1 MKEEKSYIEL
11 EKEREKSESING
23 ETEIVNSVDI
33 SDSDNKKEIGKYTTV
48 TYKNTLK
55 WLIAIVIGFIL
66 IPFTDWGMFIAVF
79 SIVMC
84 IPILLTILFNGIK
97 TVELKDHT
105 FVFSD
110 EKKEREYKSLEYFI
124 LTTYSGDFLAYMDYK
139 GDWLKIPMIA
149 FNSSLMKNFLKNY
162 LIDKLPVSEANLNME
177 GEEVFYVRDEE
188 DMKADYRKREMFG
201 KHRVRVHRAMRNG
214 SVPLKRLQQIADNL
228 YKSENRIIIRKEALI
243 INGNSY
249 RWGGLQPVKLSK
261 TFGGILEIK
270 TKDEETV
277 FSSRTTAITR
287 VPLFEALYNSMVK

>member
-23 ETEIVNSVDI
+23 EAKIVNSVDI
-33 SDSDNKKEIGKYTTV
+33 SDSKKEIAKYTTV
-48 TYKNTLK
+48 TYKNMVK
-55 WLIAIVIGFIL
+55 WLIAFIIGLIL

-84 IPILLTILFNGIK
+84 IPILFTILFNGIK
-97 TVELKDHT
+97 TVELKEHT

-124 LTTYSGDFLAYMDYK
+124 LTTYSGDFLAYRDYK
-139 GDWLKIPMIA
+139 GYWLKIPMIA
-149 FNSSLMKNFLKNY
+149 FNSSLMKNFLENY
-162 LIDKLPVSEANLNME
+162 LLDKLPVSEANLNME

-188 DMKADYRKREMFG
+188 DIKADYRKREMFG

-214 SVPLKRLQQIADNL
+214 SIPLERLQKIADNL
-228 YKSENRIIIRKEALI
+228 YKSENRIIIKKEALI

-261 TFGGILEIK
+261 TLGGILEIK
-270 TKDEETV
+270 TKDDQTI
-277 FSSRTTAITR
+277 FSSRVTAITR
-287 VPLFEALYNSMVK
+287 VPLFEALYNSMIK

>member
-23 ETEIVNSVDI
+23 EAKIVNSVDI
-33 SDSDNKKEIGKYTTV
+33 SDSKKEIAKYTTV
-48 TYKNTLK
+48 TYKNMVK
-55 WLIAIVIGFIL
+55 WLIAFIIGLIL

-84 IPILLTILFNGIK
+84 IPILFTILFNGIK
-97 TVELKDHT
+97 TVELKEHT

-124 LTTYSGDFLAYMDYK
+124 LTTYSGDFLAYRDYK
-139 GDWLKIPMIA
+139 GYWLKIPMIA
-149 FNSSLMKNFLKNY
+149 FNSSLMKNFLENY
-162 LIDKLPVSEANLNME
+162 LLDKLPVSEANLNME

-188 DMKADYRKREMFG
+188 DIKADYRKREMFG

-214 SVPLKRLQQIADNL
+214 SIPLERLQKIADNL
-228 YKSENRIIIRKEALI
+228 YKSENRIIIKKEALI

-249 RWGGLQPVKLSK
+249 RWGGLQSVKLSK
-261 TFGGILEIK
+261 TLGGILEIK
-270 TKDEETV
+270 TKDDQTI
-277 FSSRTTAITR
+277 FSSRVTAITR

>member
-23 ETEIVNSVDI
+23 EAKIVNSVDI
-33 SDSDNKKEIGKYTTV
+33 SDSKKEIAKYTTV
-48 TYKNTLK
+48 TYKNMVK
-55 WLIAIVIGFIL
+55 WLIAFIIGLIL

-84 IPILLTILFNGIK
+84 IPILFTILFNGIK
-97 TVELKDHT
+97 TVELKEHT

-124 LTTYSGDFLAYMDYK
+124 LTTYSGDFLAYRDYK
-139 GDWLKIPMIA
+139 GYWLKIPMIA
-149 FNSSLMKNFLKNY
+149 FNSSLMKNFLENY
-162 LIDKLPVSEANLNME
+162 LLDKLPVSEANLNME

-188 DMKADYRKREMFG
+188 DIKADYRKREMFG

-214 SVPLKRLQQIADNL
+214 SIPLERLQKIADNL
-228 YKSENRIIIRKEALI
+228 YKSENRIIIKKEALI

-249 RWGGLQPVKLSK
+249 RWGGLQSVKLSK
-261 TFGGILEIK
+261 TLGGILEIK
-270 TKDEETV
+270 TKDDQTI
-277 FSSRTTAITR
+277 FSSRVTAITR
-287 VPLFEALYNSMVK
+287 VPLFEALYNSMIK

>member
-11 EKEREKSESING
+11 EKEREKSEWKSEEI
-23 ETEIVNSVDI
+23 EIVNSVDI
-33 SDSDNKKEIGKYTTV
+33 SDGKKEIVKYSTV
-48 TYKNTLK
+48 TYKNMVK
-55 WLIAIVIGFIL
+55 WVVGIVIGLVL
-66 IPFTDWGMFIAVF
+66 IPFTDWGMFITVF

-97 TVELKDHT
+97 TVELRDHT
-105 FVFSD
+105 FIFSD

-124 LTTYSGDFLAYMDYK
+124 LTTYSGDFLAYRDYK
-139 GDWLKIPMIA
+139 GYWLKIPMIA

-162 LIDKLPVSEANLNME
+162 LMDKLPVSKGNLDSE
-177 GEEVFYVRDEE
+177 GEEAFYIRDEE
-188 DMKADYRKREMFG
+188 DIKADYRKREVFG

-214 SVPLKRLQQIADNL
+214 SVPLKRLQQIANNL
-228 YKSENRIIIRKEALI
+228 YESENRIIIKKEALI

-249 RWGGLQPVKLSK
+249 RWEKLQPVKLSK
-261 TFGGILEIK
+261 TYGGILEIK

>member
-1 MKEEKSYIEL
+1 MEKEKSYIEL
-11 EKEREKSESING
+11 EKEREKFESTIG
-23 ETEIVNSVDI
+23 EAKIVNSVDI
-33 SDSDNKKEIGKYTTV
+33 SDSKKEIAKYTTV
-48 TYKNTLK
+48 TYKNMVK
-55 WLIAIVIGFIL
+55 WLIAFIIGLII

-97 TVELKDHT
+97 TVELKEYT

-149 FNSSLMKNFLKNY
+149 FNSSLIKNFLKNY
-162 LIDKLPVSEANLNME
+162 LLDKLPVSEANLNIE

-188 DMKADYRKREMFG
+188 DIKADYRKREMFG

-214 SVPLKRLQQIADNL
+214 SIPLERLQKIADNL
-228 YKSENRIIIRKEALI
+228 YKSENRIIIKK
-243 INGNSY
+243 
-249 RWGGLQPVKLSK
+249 KL
-261 TFGGILEIK
+261 
-270 TKDEETV
+270 
-277 FSSRTTAITR
+277 
-287 VPLFEALYNSMVK
+287 